1 MRQSAST
8 LQPSTQKAGN
18 MEYMELEVY
27 SQSIDRG
34 IVRMQSQSFP
44 GLVLQGETLSS
55 LLKLAKLTHE
65 KAQSTVDAELIETS
79 RELMETIQKLVS
91 HYEATLGRHNIP
103 LPYSTV
109 PIKSNTP

>member
-1 MRQSAST
+1 MQ
-8 LQPSTQKAGN
+8 
-18 MEYMELEVY
+18 YMELEVY

-34 IVRMQSQSFP
+34 VVRMPSQSVP

-55 LLKLAKLTHE
+55 LLKLAKSTYE
-65 KAQSTVDAELIETS
+65 KSSNTTDTELVDTS
-79 RELMETIQKLVS
+79 RELMESIQKLVS

-109 PIKSNTP
+109 PAKPNAT

>member
-1 MRQSAST
+1 
-8 LQPSTQKAGN
+8 

-34 IVRMQSQSFP
+34 IVRMPSQSFP

-55 LLKLAKLTHE
+55 LLRLAKSTYE
-65 KAQSTVDAELIETS
+65 KLSDTSDTELIETS
-79 RELMETIQKLVS
+79 RELVENIQKLVS
-91 HYEATLGRHNIP
+91 HYEATLSKHKIP

-109 PIKSNTP
+109 QTKPHPT

>member
-1 MRQSAST
+1 
-8 LQPSTQKAGN
+8 

-34 IVRMQSQSFP
+34 IVRMPSQGFP

-55 LLKLAKLTHE
+55 LLRLAKSAYE
-65 KAQSTVDAELIETS
+65 KLPETVDTELIDTS
-79 RELMETIQKLVS
+79 RELMESIQKLVS
-91 HYEATLGRHNIP
+91 HYEATLNRHNIP

-109 PIKSNTP
+109 RTKTDSS